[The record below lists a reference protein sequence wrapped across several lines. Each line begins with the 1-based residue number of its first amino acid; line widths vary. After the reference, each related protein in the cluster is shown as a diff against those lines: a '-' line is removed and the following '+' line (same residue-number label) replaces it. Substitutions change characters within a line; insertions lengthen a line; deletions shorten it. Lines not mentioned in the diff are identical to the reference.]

1 MKSSNDF
8 LEETYSGK
16 LVGISIIG
24 VSFVAFILLL
34 TLFLNQKQMNAAETA
49 KMERESLETETQET
63 ITEQSTLTSDDL
75 DFWGMYD
82 YKEEEEREAKARRR
96 VEEMLEEE
104 REKAEKEALEKEREE
119 LSKSLKENKTEE
131 NKTALTEENDK
142 DTGEERET
150 IQEEDYAS
158 NEKYTE
164 ITKEDGTKEWVEILD
179 TIPQNNYN
187 FDANLVYSEPQ
198 MKYFTDGKQTS
209 SFGIDVSAMQG
220 EIDWKKVKD
229 AGVDF
234 AMIRVGA
241 RGYQSGTVSVDNQFA
256 KNIEGAISQG
266 IKVGVYFYS
275 QATTSAE
282 AIEEANFVVGAINRY
297 PISYP
302 IVYDTERVENDAART
317 DNLTNAQRTQF
328 ALDFCNTVKNWG
340 YKPMIYAQKEWL
352 LKRHDL
358 ELLNGIDIWY
368 AEVANKPDYP
378 YSFAMWQYSQT
389 GKIDGINGDVDLN
402 IGFVD
407 YEKR

>member
-8 LEETYSGK
+8 LEEKYSGK

-49 KMERESLETETQET
+49 KLEKESLEAEAQET
-63 ITEQSTLTSDDL
+63 INEQSTLTSDDL

-82 YKEEEEREAKARRR
+82 YKEEEE
-96 VEEMLEEE
+96 
-104 REKAEKEALEKEREE
+104 KEALEKEREE
-119 LSKSLKENKTEE
+119 LSESLKKKESEE
-131 NKTALTEENDK
+131 NKTALTEENDSK
-142 DTGEERET
+142 IDDETET

-187 FDANLVYSEPQ
+187 FDANLVYSDPQ

-241 RGYQSGTVSVDNQFA
+241 RGYQSGTVSVDNRFA
-256 KNIEGAISQG
+256 QNIEGAISQG

-282 AIEEANFVVGAINRY
+282 AIEEANFVVGAINHY

-368 AEVANKPDYP
+368 AEVADKPDYP
-378 YSFAMWQYSQT
+378 YQFVMWQYSQT